1 MGRVG
6 LALAALAVCFLSA
19 AQAADLPPA
28 ASPAPPLPPA
38 SMAPPL
44 WSGLYIGIDGGWA
57 GGTGDQIA
65 GVGSATFGNPF
76 STGGGMPGTVAGIST
91 EGGLVGGH
99 IGYNYQVSN
108 LVVGLEASAA
118 WTNVSGT
125 TTMGLTFPNGAV
137 ATATW
142 STKVNWQA
150 TATPRVGFAY
160 GNWLAYAKGGL
171 AAAGDHVSVANLT
184 GGGALSATQQRV
196 GYTAGAG
203 FEWTPNGSWVFG
215 IEYDYLNFGSNQNY
229 AGFSLVTSGLA
240 GTLFGPTSRFFSEN
254 VDLNYSEVL
263 GRASYKW

>member
-1 MGRVG
+1 MGRIS
-6 LALAALAVCFLSA
+6 LALAAFAVCFLSA
-19 AQAADLPPA
+19 ARAADLAPVA
-28 ASPAPPLPPA
+28 APTPPPA
-38 SMAPPL
+38 STAPPI

-57 GGTGDQIA
+57 DGTGNQIA
-65 GVGSATFGNPF
+65 GVGSVTFGNPF
-76 STGGGMPGTVAGIST
+76 STGGGMPGTVAGMT
-91 EGGLVGGH
+91 TNGGLVGGH

-118 WTNVSGT
+118 WASISGT

-137 ATATW
+137 STATW

-171 AAAGDHVSVANLT
+171 AAAGDQVSVADLT
-184 GGGALSATQQRV
+184 GTSAFSATQQRV
-196 GYTAGAG
+196 GYTVGTG

-229 AGFSLVTSGLA
+229 AGFALLNNAPA
-240 GTLFGPTSRFFSEN
+240 GFGATSRFFSEN

-263 GRASYKW
+263 RRASYKW

>member
-6 LALAALAVCFLSA
+6 LALAALAVCFNSTA
-19 AQAADLPPA
+19 RAADLPPA
-28 ASPAPPLPPA
+28 ALPPPLPA
-38 SMAPPL
+38 STAPPI
-44 WSGLYIGIDGGWA
+44 WAGLYIGIDGGWA

-65 GVGSATFGNPF
+65 GVGSATFGIPF

-91 EGGLVGGH
+91 NGGLVGGH

-118 WTNVSGT
+118 WASISGT

-137 ATATW
+137 STATW

-160 GNWLAYAKGGL
+160 SNWLAYAKGGL
-171 AAAGDHVSVANLT
+171 AAAGDQVSVAQLT
-184 GGGALSATQQRV
+184 GTRGAFSATQQRT
-196 GYTAGAG
+196 GYTVGAG
-203 FEWTPNGSWVFG
+203 VEWTPNGSWVLG
-215 IEYDYLNFGSNQNY
+215 VEYDYLNFGSSQNY
-229 AGFSLVTSGLA
+229 AGF
-240 GTLFGPTSRFFSEN
+240 GTTTTGFSRFFSEN